1 MSKGIVFKYSKIVV
15 FDETGALDM
24 LDQKNGGRLEY
35 IEKVTKSKTL
45 DIYSKI
51 FKEINIENNMNLIVR
66 MFSKL
71 EIDKQINKQLTNT
84 IKADFIKEIEGEI
97 TDYNLEYIQNYKLNI
112 LEGTSTYLK
121 TISPMTKLIK
131 DFSKI
136 NNDNELEN
144 INFNNFEEFVDEM
157 KSYHEF
163 LAVKGNSYKI
173 IRVNTKHLR
182 NDYKLSDLRNM
193 NLNIVG
199 VKIGQTTIDNIKFDF
214 LLETD
219 EENVYLEN
227 STLEEKIDE
236 LSDDKIDK
244 IIAKDIENESGEN
257 SDIFNIN
264 PSKKIDIID
273 VIIAGVK

>member
-1 MSKGIVFKYSKIVV
+1 MNKGIVFKYSKIVV

-24 LDQKNGGRLEY
+24 LDQNNGGRLEY

-84 IKADFIKEIEGEI
+84 IKADFIKEIEGKI

-219 EENVYLEN
+219 EENVYIEN

-236 LSDDKIDK
+236 LSDDKNDK
-244 IIAKDIENESGEN
+244 IIAQDIQNESGEN